1 MTKASI
7 FQVGLVPI
15 FFIVDG
21 QVMVELCQRRYGQ
34 VLSSMM
40 MGCLDE
46 FGRIMTSDMM
56 LFNKWPNG
64 PTLHKFGIWRVN

>member
-46 FGRIMTSDMM
+46 FGCIMT
-56 LFNKWPNG
+56 
-64 PTLHKFGIWRVN
+64 